1 MTTSSTTAPKAIF
14 SLTVHVFVRNDRV
27 STFHDRLPAINGRC
41 AGVSGFLGMGADADK
56 PGPQS
61 TRWALSYKFAS
72 QQGRDECRAILDQA
86 FTAESDLLTA
96 PAVFDA
102 ADRGDQRRPIE
113 VITTHIPPA
122 RREQYAAL
130 REEVDSTVAAAQGF
144 VSLEVYPP
152 GPGDDT
158 WVTMITFDSQ
168 QNLDAWYASP
178 ARKDIVAK
186 IHALAPDEVRTLPT
200 GFGQWFSVNAVGMVQ
215 TPAWKQAMT
224 VLAVLFAM
232 VSVLNLTIGDA
243 VGQGW
248 TIEGKPIY
256 KGLGLPFPMVVFIGN
271 AIGTILLTWV
281 LMPIATRLLAWW
293 LDPGATRRQT
303 IIGVILLL
311 VVYVVEVTIF
321 TTIFRTLGI

>member
-1 MTTSSTTAPKAIF
+1 VTSSTTAPGAIY
-14 SLTVHVFVRNDRV
+14 SLTVHVFVRNDQE
-27 STFHDRLPAINGRC
+27 SAFHDRLPAINGRC
-41 AGVSGFLGMGADADK
+41 ASTDGFLGMGADADK

-72 QQGRDECRAILDQA
+72 EQGRDTCRAILDQA
-86 FTAESDLLTA
+86 FSAESDLLTA
-96 PAVFDA
+96 PPVFDA
-102 ADRGDQRRPIE
+102 TAQGGQRRPVE
-113 VITTHIPPA
+113 AITTHIPPA
-122 RREQYAAL
+122 RAKQYVAL
-130 REEVDSTVAAAQGF
+130 REEMDAVVAGAPGF
-144 VSLEVYPP
+144 ISLETYPP
-152 GPGDDT
+152 APGDDT

-168 QNLDAWYASP
+168 QNLDAWYAS
-178 ARKDIVAK
+178 AERKAILTR
-186 IHALAPDEVRTLPT
+186 IHDLAPDEVRTLPT

-232 VSVLNLTIGDA
+232 VSVLNITVGDA

-248 TIEGKPIY
+248 TIEGQPIY
-256 KGLGLPFPMVVFIGN
+256 KGLGLPFPIVVFIGN

-281 LMPIATRLLAWW
+281 LMPIVTRLLAWW

-303 IIGVILLL
+303 ITGVVLLL
-311 VVYVVEVTIF
+311 IIYVVEVTIF